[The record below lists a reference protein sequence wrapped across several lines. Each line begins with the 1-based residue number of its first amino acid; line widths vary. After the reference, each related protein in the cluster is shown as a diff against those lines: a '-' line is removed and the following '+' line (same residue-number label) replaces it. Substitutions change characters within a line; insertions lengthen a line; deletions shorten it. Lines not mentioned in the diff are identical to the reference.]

1 MPPMHLLSPYHSF
14 CKYLYMLFFKKV
26 IYQKGYYIY
35 SLDIDT
41 FSIFVFNSEYDDTF
55 AFLVIPL

>member
-1 MPPMHLLSPYHSF
+1 M
-14 CKYLYMLFFKKV
+14 
-26 IYQKGYYIY
+26 GRG
-35 SLDIDT
+35 SLGTTLMIT